1 MRTKFLLLFVLLA
14 MGSLKAQVTVKGRAM
29 DAISGELLEN
39 VLVST
44 RNQSAQ
50 TAKDGTFS
58 LVLPMGEYLLVAKLD
73 GYDNDSIFVQADRN
87 LITDINFKLENLSAS
102 MQAVQITTSIA
113 KNRKTPVAYSNVTG
127 KDIAERLGSQDLPL
141 LLNQMPG
148 VYATSQGGG
157 SGDARISIRGFS
169 QRNIAVMVDGIPVN
183 DMENGQ
189 VYWSNWFGLGSVTAL
204 TQVQRGL
211 GSSRIA
217 NPAVGGT
224 MNIITKGLSQQAKL
238 EASVEFGDSK
248 YEQFGVNYSSG
259 RLKGDWGLL
268 MSFTK
273 RQSNGY
279 VDYLFDDMYSYF
291 GKAEKQWKTKSHG
304 SHTLSIAVMGAPQS
318 HGQRSFRARLSMYDK
333 AFAEQLGV
341 DTVLPRM
348 AYNQGRKY
356 NQHWGNLNQA
366 AVSNDKTDTIWGR
379 SQVVNERVNMFH
391 KPQMYVKHDWALS
404 KKTLITSTVYASY
417 GRGGGVSSNS
427 SLKIPQIPQNYGQ
440 FDFQSTYFLN
450 TSGSDFTTP
459 IDPKYS
465 LTENKSTGILQ
476 RAVNNHNWYGLLST
490 MQHKINNFWS
500 FTGGI
505 DLRTYHGRHYREGYD
520 LLGGDYFIPSQA
532 EKNPNYDAKHMY
544 RAGDVFGYNND
555 GLVRWAGAFGEM
567 EYSKNRTTWFFNSSA
582 SNTWLKR
589 IDYFKLDKDKNYGQP
604 TAWVQRRGVTLKTGL
619 NHNISRK
626 FNLFGNLGYL
636 NRPTRF
642 SNVFD
647 NRNVQVKDIRNEKV
661 YALEGGSGY
670 KSKRLALNFNA
681 YYTLWKNKPVDF
693 LSSFTDLDGNNYSFN
708 INGLGARHMG
718 AELQASFKAGDGITL
733 EGSWSLGDWI
743 WNSGSEV
750 IVRNDL
756 GDSIAK
762 VDFDATGVHVGDAA
776 QRQQAYLLRWEPTYL
791 KGAYFTLQ
799 YIHFSKHYADFDPT
813 SLTGKY
819 KGQESFLLPTYWYM
833 NVTGGYKLDL
843 KNGIK
848 MQFYGTVNN
857 ITNNLYITDGQ
868 HRNVDDNPMNTFNP
882 KNLEVYVSSGLRF
895 TTGVRISF

>member
-1 MRTKFLLLFVLLA
+1 MRIKFLPLFVVLA
-14 MGSLKAQVTVKGRAM
+14 MGSLQAQVTVKGRAM

-39 VLVST
+39 VIVST

-87 LITDINFKLENLSAS
+87 LITDINFKLENMSAS

-259 RLKGDWGLL
+259 KLKGDWGLL

-273 RQSNGY
+273 RQSAGY
-279 VDYLFDDMYSYF
+279 VDNLFDDMYSYF

-333 AFAEQLGV
+333 SFAEKLGV

-366 AVSNDKTDTIWGR
+366 TVSDDKTDTIWGR

-490 MQHKINNFWS
+490 AQHKINNFWS

-544 RAGDVFGYNND
+544 RSGDVFGYNND

-589 IDYFKLDKDKNYGQP
+589 IDYFKL
-604 TAWVQRRGVTLKTGL
+604 
-619 NHNISRK
+619 
-626 FNLFGNLGYL
+626 
-636 NRPTRF
+636 
-642 SNVFD
+642 
-647 NRNVQVKDIRNEKV
+647 
-661 YALEGGSGY
+661 
-670 KSKRLALNFNA
+670 
-681 YYTLWKNKPVDF
+681 
-693 LSSFTDLDGNNYSFN
+693 
-708 INGLGARHMG
+708 
-718 AELQASFKAGDGITL
+718 
-733 EGSWSLGDWI
+733 
-743 WNSGSEV
+743 
-750 IVRNDL
+750 
-756 GDSIAK
+756 
-762 VDFDATGVHVGDAA
+762 
-776 QRQQAYLLRWEPTYL
+776 
-791 KGAYFTLQ
+791 
-799 YIHFSKHYADFDPT
+799 
-813 SLTGKY
+813 
-819 KGQESFLLPTYWYM
+819 
-833 NVTGGYKLDL
+833 
-843 KNGIK
+843 
-848 MQFYGTVNN
+848 
-857 ITNNLYITDGQ
+857 
-868 HRNVDDNPMNTFNP
+868 
-882 KNLEVYVSSGLRF
+882 
-895 TTGVRISF
+895 

>member
-1 MRTKFLLLFVLLA
+1 
-14 MGSLKAQVTVKGRAM
+14 MGSLNAQVTVKGRAM

-39 VLVST
+39 VLIST

-73 GYDNDSIFVQADRN
+73 GYDNDSIFIQADRN
-87 LITDINFKLENLSAS
+87 LITDINFKLENMSAS

-259 RLKGDWGLL
+259 RLKGDWGVM

-273 RQSNGY
+273 RQSAGY

-318 HGQRSFRARLSMYDK
+318 HGQRSYRARLSMYDK
-333 AFAEQLGV
+333 ALAEKLGV

-366 AVSNDKTDTIWGR
+366 TVSDDKTDTIWGR

-490 MQHKINNFWS
+490 AQHKINNFWS

-544 RAGDVFGYNND
+544 RSGDVFGYNND
-555 GLVRWAGAFGEM
+555 GLV
-567 EYSKNRTTWFFNSSA
+567 
-582 SNTWLKR
+582 
-589 IDYFKLDKDKNYGQP
+589 
-604 TAWVQRRGVTLKTGL
+604 
-619 NHNISRK
+619 
-626 FNLFGNLGYL
+626 
-636 NRPTRF
+636 
-642 SNVFD
+642 
-647 NRNVQVKDIRNEKV
+647 
-661 YALEGGSGY
+661 
-670 KSKRLALNFNA
+670 
-681 YYTLWKNKPVDF
+681 
-693 LSSFTDLDGNNYSFN
+693 
-708 INGLGARHMG
+708 
-718 AELQASFKAGDGITL
+718 
-733 EGSWSLGDWI
+733 
-743 WNSGSEV
+743 
-750 IVRNDL
+750 
-756 GDSIAK
+756 
-762 VDFDATGVHVGDAA
+762 
-776 QRQQAYLLRWEPTYL
+776 
-791 KGAYFTLQ
+791 
-799 YIHFSKHYADFDPT
+799 
-813 SLTGKY
+813 
-819 KGQESFLLPTYWYM
+819 
-833 NVTGGYKLDL
+833 
-843 KNGIK
+843 
-848 MQFYGTVNN
+848 
-857 ITNNLYITDGQ
+857 
-868 HRNVDDNPMNTFNP
+868 
-882 KNLEVYVSSGLRF
+882 
-895 TTGVRISF
+895 

>member
-1 MRTKFLLLFVLLA
+1 MQSKFLLLFVLLA

-39 VLVST
+39 VLIST

-259 RLKGDWGLL
+259 KLKGDWGVL

-273 RQSNGY
+273 RQSAGY
-279 VDYLFDDMYSYF
+279 VDHLFDDMYSYF

-318 HGQRSFRARLSMYDK
+318 HGQRSYRARLSMYDK
-333 AFAEQLGV
+333 ALAEKLGV

-366 AVSNDKTDTIWGR
+366 TVSDDKTDTIWGR

-391 KPQMYVKHDWALS
+391 KPQMYVKHDWAIS
-404 KKTLITSTVYASY
+404 KKTLVTSTVYASY

-490 MQHKINNFWS
+490 AQHKINNFWS

-505 DLRTYHGRHYREGYD
+505 DLRTYHGRHYREIG
-520 LLGGDYFIPSQA
+520 
-532 EKNPNYDAKHMY
+532 
-544 RAGDVFGYNND
+544 RA
-555 GLVRWAGAFGEM
+555 
-567 EYSKNRTTWFFNSSA
+567 
-582 SNTWLKR
+582 
-589 IDYFKLDKDKNYGQP
+589 
-604 TAWVQRRGVTLKTGL
+604 
-619 NHNISRK
+619 
-626 FNLFGNLGYL
+626 
-636 NRPTRF
+636 
-642 SNVFD
+642 
-647 NRNVQVKDIRNEKV
+647 
-661 YALEGGSGY
+661 
-670 KSKRLALNFNA
+670 
-681 YYTLWKNKPVDF
+681 
-693 LSSFTDLDGNNYSFN
+693 
-708 INGLGARHMG
+708 
-718 AELQASFKAGDGITL
+718 
-733 EGSWSLGDWI
+733 
-743 WNSGSEV
+743 
-750 IVRNDL
+750 
-756 GDSIAK
+756 
-762 VDFDATGVHVGDAA
+762 HV
-776 QRQQAYLLRWEPTYL
+776 
-791 KGAYFTLQ
+791 
-799 YIHFSKHYADFDPT
+799 
-813 SLTGKY
+813 
-819 KGQESFLLPTYWYM
+819 
-833 NVTGGYKLDL
+833 
-843 KNGIK
+843 
-848 MQFYGTVNN
+848 
-857 ITNNLYITDGQ
+857 
-868 HRNVDDNPMNTFNP
+868 
-882 KNLEVYVSSGLRF
+882 
-895 TTGVRISF
+895 